1 MYNEKSKNNLISLN
15 DRTAEERRIIAKSG
29 SKASIECKAE
39 KRQFKDYF
47 NSILDEKKEITKNGK
62 KTKITK
68 KEFIAYKLTNML
80 TSDKEL
86 EYKDIQAIKLL
97 LEIIEEKPI
106 DSLININNKQQA
118 ITIIDDIQP
127 RRANIVELKMIK
139 YLLFDKKPTFNF
151 ADLLQSDFLFDAILS
166 IQLNLAELR
175 RKGKDAEVEKIIEQI
190 TDFTSADA
198 LFDKG
203 YSFISELNEKRT
215 NGASIDELAKVFDN
229 NNLKSLV
236 EVYKK
241 LQEWESNEY

>member
-15 DRTAEERRIIAKSG
+15 ERTAEERRTIAKSG

-47 NSILDEKKEITKNGK
+47 NSILEEKKEIIRNGK

-80 TSDKEL
+80 TSEKEL

-106 DSLININNKQQA
+106 DNLININNKQQ
-118 ITIIDDIQP
+118 TINVIDDIQP
-127 RRANIVELKMIK
+127 R
-139 YLLFDKKPTFNF
+139 
-151 ADLLQSDFLFDAILS
+151 ADLLQDDFLFDAILS
-166 IQLNLAELR
+166 IQLHIAELR
-175 RKGKDAEVEKIIEQI
+175 KKGKDAEVKRIVEQI

-198 LFDKG
+198 LLDKD
-203 YSFISELNEKRT
+203 YNFIREINEKRA
-215 NGASIDELAKVFDN
+215 NGASIDELVNIFDN
-229 NNLKSLV
+229 DNLKSLV
-236 EVYKK
+236 ETYKK
-241 LQEWESNEY
+241 LKEWESNDY

>member
-15 DRTAEERRIIAKSG
+15 DRTAEERRTIAKSG

-47 NSILDEKKEITKNGK
+47 NSILEEKKEIIRNGK

-80 TSDKEL
+80 TSEKEL

-106 DSLININNKQQA
+106 DNLININNKQQ
-118 ITIIDDIQP
+118 TINVIDDIQP
-127 RRANIVELKMIK
+127 RQANIYELKLIK
-139 YLLFDKKPTFNF
+139 YILFDNKPFFNL
-151 ADLLQSDFLFDAILS
+151 ADLLQDDFLFDAILS
-166 IQLNLAELR
+166 IQLHIAELR
-175 RKGKDAEVEKIIEQI
+175 KKGKDAEVKRIVEQI

-198 LFDKG
+198 LLDKD
-203 YSFISELNEKRT
+203 YNFIREINEKRA
-215 NGASIDELAKVFDN
+215 NGASIDELVNIFDN
-229 NNLKSLV
+229 DNLKSLV
-236 EVYKK
+236 ETYKK
-241 LQEWESNEY
+241 LKEWESNDY